1 MTALPDEL
9 QRVYLTLPNHVDRC
23 LCGVFGLPGGLR
35 RVVDLA
41 GAGVVH
47 EATRCQPL
55 RESKWGGS
63 R

>member
-9 QRVYLTLPNHVDRC
+9 HRVYLTLPNHEDRC
-23 LCGVFGLPGGLR
+23 LCREFGLPTGLR
-35 RVVDLA
+35 RVVDLE

-47 EATRCQPL
+47 EAGRCQPL
-55 RESKWGGS
+55 RESEWGA